1 MKDQLLKALV
11 LNEHVRLYIVRTTD
25 LVQEAQDRFDLHPCA
40 CAALGRTLSVASMM
54 GAMLKS
60 EEEMLSITINGHGPI
75 GSIVVDAYANGN
87 VRGFVSNPHVED
99 VLIRPGKL
107 NVGAVVGTDGT
118 LTVTKDLSM
127 EENFSGSVELQSG
140 EIGDD
145 FSYYFMA
152 SEQTPSVVSVGV
164 LVDETNEILSSGG
177 FIIQLLPEATEEDIS
192 YIEEKIKDFPAL
204 SSLIHEG
211 KTPEEI
217 LKMIFDDVE
226 ITDRQDLFFTCDCSR
241 EKMINALST
250 IGKQELQSM
259 IDEDHG
265 CEITC
270 QFCNTKYL
278 FSEEE
283 LQNIIYLL

>member
-107 NVGAVVGTDGT
+107 NIGAVVGTDGT

-145 FSYYFMA
+145 FAYYF
-152 SEQTPSVVSVGV
+152 T
-164 LVDETNEILSSGG
+164 LS
-177 FIIQLLPEATEEDIS
+177 
-192 YIEEKIKDFPAL
+192 
-204 SSLIHEG
+204 
-211 KTPEEI
+211 
-217 LKMIFDDVE
+217 
-226 ITDRQDLFFTCDCSR
+226 
-241 EKMINALST
+241 
-250 IGKQELQSM
+250 
-259 IDEDHG
+259 
-265 CEITC
+265 
-270 QFCNTKYL
+270 
-278 FSEEE
+278 
-283 LQNIIYLL
+283 